1 MISIDRL
8 IDIYN
13 SWCEKENI
21 ELGSADEILMLNEN
35 LTDKQISWLKRFIEV
50 WDYAQDKEVLLWGDQ
65 IALRSSKKKRFNKLL
80 LMIRIWIRMVRRK

>member
-50 WDYAQDKEVLLWGDQ
+50 WDYAQDKDQ
-65 IALRSSKKKRFNKLL
+65 IALQSSKKKRFSKLL